1 MAEFRLGRLKF
12 NWRNAWTSS
21 TAYVIDDIVRF
32 GANSYVCVG
41 NHTSQSL
48 AANFTSDAAY
58 WQLHTGGFESLGDWQ
73 ATYAYVQDDI
83 VKEGGNM
90 YICTNQHTSSGLS
103 SQFQSVDL
111 PANWK
116 LFQEG
121 LNFVGA
127 YATNT
132 YYGVNDVTLFGPREY
147 RCTSSFQSPID
158 QMPSTD
164 GLAAGDDAFFPPEQ
178 NFAQISAGYENR
190 GAYIA
195 SERYQRGD
203 IVEWKGS
210 TYTAISTNPRSKQPN
225 ESEGDWAFLNLGIGT
240 GGQDAWNTGLA
251 YSKGQIVRFG
261 GNTYQ
266 ADILKIEPN
275 NRPTGIGSTTIDN
288 GINGWA
294 LLNRGFSWTGAYT
307 TTTVYEIGDIAEYQ
321 SSAYISVASTNTNVE
336 PGTSVNC
343 WQAFAIGDSAA
354 LLTTKGDLLTRN
366 ATGPT
371 RLGIGTAGTF
381 LKAGHT
387 NEAEWQYTGKLTKT
401 YYVDPELGQDT
412 NSGESPDAAFRTISY
427 ATTSTNPQYN
437 ITNALYDGPSGI
449 ATITAAG
456 HGLYEGQEVKLVGL
470 AFTCDSGLGP
480 SSIFPSGKGGDFFFG
495 VEEII
500 DTNTFSAM
508 VGVSTLEHNY
518 VSGGVVTNAAPVIL
532 KLSAGRFDEQLPMT
546 LGKNFCIAG
555 DVLRGSTIRPK
566 AGLSN
571 DGVTPNSRSTMFF
584 VSDAVTVQGITMR
597 GMEGFDFD
605 VNDPFNTAKM
615 QNKVG
620 LGTTACGVYLRF
632 NPDESVIK
640 RSAYIKDCTCFGHN
654 TTDGTGHGGAI
665 GVYLEGGV
673 HHKNPEGKG
682 YKSMVF
688 DSFTNVMSGGVGI
701 YLEDDAVAEIVSC
714 FTYYCAYGYI
724 SDTGSEIRSLSS
736 NNSYGTYGALSVGF
750 STHEIARPG
759 KIYGDK
765 MALLAGQTTGTVA
778 VGATIR
784 GTQSGARGILT
795 NDQSSSDSIYFKYFV
810 GFGNTSSDP
819 TVLENGAVGVGTT
832 VFKPGENI
840 EIDSIGAGG
849 TGFAIIAS
857 ASDSVQ
863 GQQGILMELTGL
875 TTSLT
880 VGDALGFSTTGM
892 GFSDTNSYIVR
903 TSTNYVEPTTVDV
916 HDAQYTPQSGIMT
929 VFTTVNHN
937 LEFGD
942 FIRIKT
948 GSLHFQCE
956 VGGGGSTAYPRVTDP
971 AADIPLQI
979 SGVGGTFF
987 SVQTLNSLNSP
998 TENVPSTYTGVHTY
1012 IGGGGVGK
1020 TSVDA
1025 ITLGDG
1031 RATINIAPGKANS
1044 PTIGLDD
1051 QRVSMR
1057 SKFSKIRLT
1066 GHDFLLIG
1074 TGNTTT
1080 TNYPNVDENSAAQG
1094 QETNIVAPGRIY
1106 FVSTDQGGNFRVG
1119 EYFSVNQLTGA
1130 ATLDAS
1136 AFNLS
1141 GLTEL
1146 KLGAIGGQIGE
1157 SISEFSSDETL
1168 GGDSNGACPTEK
1180 AVRGFLT
1187 RGRMDNTSG
1196 ILVPPRGSQATRPT
1210 GGQLL
1215 EGGLRYDTDANGMEF
1230 YNGSDWLPLGAYAN
1244 VTSSSG
1250 VTLANKQQCF
1260 ANTSGGSFTVT
1271 LPGSP
1276 VKGDSVRIFD
1286 SHKTFDS
1293 NSLTIGRNGNP
1304 IMGDNSD
1311 LTITTEGAAFELV
1324 FFDGSQGWRII
1335 TI

>member
-381 LKAGHT
+381 LKAGQT
-387 NEAEWQYTGKLTKT
+387 NEAEWQFTGKLTKT

>member
-1 MAEFRLGRLKF
+1 
-12 NWRNAWTSS
+12 
-21 TAYVIDDIVRF
+21 
-32 GANSYVCVG
+32 
-41 NHTSQSL
+41 
-48 AANFTSDAAY
+48 
-58 WQLHTGGFESLGDWQ
+58 
-73 ATYAYVQDDI
+73 
-83 VKEGGNM
+83 
-90 YICTNQHTSSGLS
+90 
-103 SQFQSVDL
+103 
-111 PANWK
+111 
-116 LFQEG
+116 
-121 LNFVGA
+121 
-127 YATNT
+127 
-132 YYGVNDVTLFGPREY
+132 
-147 RCTSSFQSPID
+147 
-158 QMPSTD
+158 
-164 GLAAGDDAFFPPEQ
+164 
-178 NFAQISAGYENR
+178 
-190 GAYIA
+190 
-195 SERYQRGD
+195 
-203 IVEWKGS
+203 
-210 TYTAISTNPRSKQPN
+210 
-225 ESEGDWAFLNLGIGT
+225 
-240 GGQDAWNTGLA
+240 
-251 YSKGQIVRFG
+251 
-261 GNTYQ
+261 
-266 ADILKIEPN
+266 
-275 NRPTGIGSTTIDN
+275 
-288 GINGWA
+288 
-294 LLNRGFSWTGAYT
+294 
-307 TTTVYEIGDIAEYQ
+307 
-321 SSAYISVASTNTNVE
+321 
-336 PGTSVNC
+336 
-343 WQAFAIGDSAA
+343 
-354 LLTTKGDLLTRN
+354 
-366 ATGPT
+366 
-371 RLGIGTAGTF
+371 
-381 LKAGHT
+381 
-387 NEAEWQYTGKLTKT
+387 
-401 YYVDPELGQDT
+401 
-412 NSGESPDAAFRTISY
+412 
-427 ATTSTNPQYN
+427 
-437 ITNALYDGPSGI
+437 
-449 ATITAAG
+449 
-456 HGLYEGQEVKLVGL
+456 
-470 AFTCDSGLGP
+470 
-480 SSIFPSGKGGDFFFG
+480 
-495 VEEII
+495 
-500 DTNTFSAM
+500 
-508 VGVSTLEHNY
+508 
-518 VSGGVVTNAAPVIL
+518 
-532 KLSAGRFDEQLPMT
+532 
-546 LGKNFCIAG
+546 
-555 DVLRGSTIRPK
+555 
-566 AGLSN
+566 
-571 DGVTPNSRSTMFF
+571 
-584 VSDAVTVQGITMR
+584 
-597 GMEGFDFD
+597 
-605 VNDPFNTAKM
+605 
-615 QNKVG
+615 
-620 LGTTACGVYLRF
+620 
-632 NPDESVIK
+632 
-640 RSAYIKDCTCFGHN
+640 
-654 TTDGTGHGGAI
+654 
-665 GVYLEGGV
+665 
-673 HHKNPEGKG
+673 
-682 YKSMVF
+682 
-688 DSFTNVMSGGVGI
+688 
-701 YLEDDAVAEIVSC
+701 
-714 FTYYCAYGYI
+714 
-724 SDTGSEIRSLSS
+724 
-736 NNSYGTYGALSVGF
+736 
-750 STHEIARPG
+750 
-759 KIYGDK
+759 
-765 MALLAGQTTGTVA
+765 
-778 VGATIR
+778 
-784 GTQSGARGILT
+784 
-795 NDQSSSDSIYFKYFV
+795 
-810 GFGNTSSDP
+810 
-819 TVLENGAVGVGTT
+819 
-832 VFKPGENI
+832 
-840 EIDSIGAGG
+840 
-849 TGFAIIAS
+849 
-857 ASDSVQ
+857 
-863 GQQGILMELTGL
+863 
-875 TTSLT
+875 
-880 VGDALGFSTTGM
+880 M

-903 TSTNYVEPTTVDV
+903 TSSNYVDPTTVDV
-916 HDAQYTPQSGIMT
+916 YDAQYTPQSGIMT

-1293 NSLTIGRNGNP
+1293 NSLTIARNGNP
-1304 IMGDNSD
+1304 IMGDAAD